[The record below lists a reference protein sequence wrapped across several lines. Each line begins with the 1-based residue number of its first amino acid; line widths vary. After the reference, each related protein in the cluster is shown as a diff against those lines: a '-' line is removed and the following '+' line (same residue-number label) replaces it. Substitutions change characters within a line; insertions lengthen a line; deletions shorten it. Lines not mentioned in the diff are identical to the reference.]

1 MKVLAFVERRNGELK
16 KNAAEIVTQARQLAG
31 SAADTAIVA
40 LGGDDSDLGTLS
52 SYGAGAAYSVD
63 GDAMAD
69 YNVIHYRD
77 AMAQAI
83 DAFKPDV
90 VLGIASPLGRDLFP
104 RLAAKF
110 DGSMLTDVVSL
121 EESGGQLVGLKPYYS
136 GKCLAKVA
144 AKASSIQF
152 ATVRSNVIEP
162 QAADGGAS
170 SYERL
175 AFSGAA
181 SDALKLKE
189 IKAGQSGKVDLAEA
203 DRIISGGRALGS
215 ADNFKILEECAQV
228 LGASVGASRA
238 AVDAGYAGHSMQV
251 GQTGKTVNPSLYI
264 ACGISGSI
272 QHMAGMRTSKV
283 IVAIN
288 TDEDAPIFGVADYGI
303 VGDLFEVVPVLT
315 EKFKSVL

>member
-16 KNAAEIVTQARQLAG
+16 KNAAEIITQGRQIAG
-31 SAADTAIVA
+31 SADNLAIVA
-40 LGGDDSDLGTLS
+40 MAGDDSDLSTLAP
-52 SYGAGAAYSVD
+52 YGAGTAISID
-63 GDAMAD
+63 GDALKD

-90 VLGIASPLGRDLFP
+90 VLGIASPMGRDLFP

-110 DGSMLTDVVSL
+110 DGSMLTDIVSL
-121 EESGGQLVGLKPYYS
+121 EQSGDELVGLKPYYA
-136 GKCLAKVA
+136 GKCLAKIA
-144 AKASSIQF
+144 AKGSNVKF
-152 ATVRSNVIEP
+152 VTMRSNVVEP
-162 QAADGGAS
+162 QQADGGAA
-170 SYERL
+170 SYDRH
-175 AFSGAA
+175 AFSGTA
-181 SDALKLKE
+181 STKLKLKE
-189 IKAGQSGKVDLAEA
+189 IKAGASGKVDLAEA

-215 ADNFKILEECAQV
+215 EENFKILEECAQV
-228 LGASVGASRA
+228 LNASVGASRA
-238 AVDAGYAGHSMQV
+238 AVDAGYASHSMQV

-288 TDEDAPIFGVADYGI
+288 TDEEAPIFGVADYGI
-303 VGDLFEVVPVLT
+303 VGDLFEVVPALTAKLKTVL
-315 EKFKSVL
+315 